1 MALHKNITTQLVR
14 ASLSLFFAKKE
25 TIPIMSG
32 PLKGRQLPKALALS
46 NLSMLF
52 GRYEP
57 QVVSV
62 LLAMLHPIKV
72 AYDIGAHIGF
82 MTLVLA
88 KSVSSDGKVF
98 AFEPAPENMAVMQ
111 QLIIQ
116 NSLQHK
122 ISLIPTALADEI
134 GEQNLI
140 NWKSSSMYFL
150 ESALDGQNV
159 SHSLSLTVPTCTL
172 DSFVFEK
179 LNPPPDL
186 MKIDVEGAEALVIQG
201 SLRTLG
207 VYSPHLVIEIHGPKN
222 AAEVWNLLQ
231 GFNYVWWH
239 LYSRQREIVNRRETL
254 LSYFSKE
261 SWTHHFLL
269 EKREALETFG
279 PLASL

>member
-1 MALHKNITTQLVR
+1 MA
-14 ASLSLFFAKKE
+14 
-25 TIPIMSG
+25 G
-32 PLKGRQLPKALALS
+32 PLRGRQLPKALALS
-46 NLSMLF
+46 NLSMVF

-62 LLAMLHPIKV
+62 LLGMLHPIKV

-88 KSVSSDGKVF
+88 ESASSDGKVF

-122 ISLIPTALADEI
+122 VSLIPTALADKV

-140 NWKSSSMYFL
+140 NWKSSSMHFL

-159 SHSLSLTVPTCTL
+159 SHCSSLVVPTCTL
-172 DSFVFEK
+172 DSFVFEN

-186 MKIDVEGAEALVIQG
+186 IKIDVEGAEALVIQG

-222 AAEVWNLLQ
+222 AEEVWRLLQ
-231 GFNYVWWH
+231 SFEYVWWH
-239 LYSRQREIVNRRETL
+239 LNPREREIINTRETL
-254 LSYFSKE
+254 LSYFSKD
-261 SWTHHFLL
+261 SWTQHFLL
-269 EKREALETFG
+269 TKGEAAKNSVPYRRCNRNEL
-279 PLASL
+279 

>member
-1 MALHKNITTQLVR
+1 LLFVR
-14 ASLSLFFAKKE
+14 SEK
-25 TIPIMSG
+25 IPIIAG

-46 NLSMLF
+46 NLSMVF

-62 LLAMLHPIKV
+62 LLAMAHPIKV

-88 KSVSSDGKVF
+88 ETASSDGKVF

-122 ISLIPTALADEI
+122 VSLIPIALADEV

-159 SHSLSLTVPTCTL
+159 SHCSSLTVPTSTL

-186 MKIDVEGAEALVIQG
+186 
-201 SLRTLG
+201 
-207 VYSPHLVIEIHGPKN
+207 
-222 AAEVWNLLQ
+222 
-231 GFNYVWWH
+231 
-239 LYSRQREIVNRRETL
+239 
-254 LSYFSKE
+254 
-261 SWTHHFLL
+261 
-269 EKREALETFG
+269 
-279 PLASL
+279 